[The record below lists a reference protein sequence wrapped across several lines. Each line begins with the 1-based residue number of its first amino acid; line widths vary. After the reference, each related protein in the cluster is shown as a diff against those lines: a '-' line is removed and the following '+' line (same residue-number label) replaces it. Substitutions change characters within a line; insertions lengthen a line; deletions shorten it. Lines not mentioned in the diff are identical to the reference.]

1 MYLEPVRKQRPPGD
15 DPSIGLRL
23 ALIVAVAVVL
33 VSVLGFRLWFLQ
45 ILSGD
50 RYTALADN
58 NRLRTVSIEAPRGVI
73 YDRNGKVLVKNRAGL
88 SVGILPMDVRNDDIV
103 LPRLATLLGVSE
115 GDIRLRLA
123 AAKNDMYRVVVLK
136 EDVPQDTV
144 VAFLKEHSLEFPGV
158 RVEKT
163 YQRDYGAA
171 DRPVRATHILGYVG
185 EVSDQ
190 ELAQEWATNLKAGDR
205 VGKGGVEAQYD
216 TYLRGTDGKTTVEVD
231 ATGRPK
237 QQLQDVAPLPGK
249 NLVLTVDSELQAA
262 AEKAIR
268 EGIDNARKQGFKR
281 AAAGAVVAINPTNG
295 QLLAMTSFPDY
306 DPSLWVGGMRQSD
319 YDRLNSAGAHQP
331 FVNRAIAGLYA
342 PGSTFKPFI
351 AATALNKGL
360 IDGKRVFDDP
370 GYFKVGGQ
378 TFFCWN
384 KQGHG
389 EVNLLEALMES
400 CDVYFYNVGQLL
412 YEQNGPVLQD
422 GVRQFGFD
430 EKTGIDLP
438 GESKGQVPDKDWK
451 KQAVAAYP
459 NPVDRIWKTGDEV
472 NLAIGQGDMLA
483 TPLQLATAFAAIANA
498 DAGKVDGDGN
508 VQLNVLVP
516 HVGMR
521 ITDAAGNIVHEFET
535 QTRKTV
541 SLTAHDLGLLRTGL
555 HYVTAEKQGT
565 AYEAFKGFPVPVVGK
580 TGTSQK
586 AGASDYAWF
595 MGYAPADDPKIL
607 VVALVEQGGHGSSV
621 AAPVVRRVMEQYFGV
636 KKGAN
641 DVVRW
646 TE

>member
-1 MYLEPVRKQRPPGD
+1 MYLEPVRKQRAPGD
-15 DPSIGLRL
+15 DPSIALRL
-23 ALIVAVAVVL
+23 ALIVAVAIML
-33 VSVLGFRLWFLQ
+33 FSVLGFRLWFLQ

-50 RYTALADN
+50 RYTAMANN
-58 NRLRTVSIEAPRGVI
+58 NRLRTVSIEAPRGVV
-73 YDRNGKVLVKNRAGL
+73 YDRNGKTLVQNRAGL
-88 SVGILPMDVRNDDIV
+88 SVGILPMDLRNEDIV
-103 LPRLATLLGVSE
+103 LPRVATLLGMPE
-115 GDIRLRLA
+115 AEIR
-123 AAKNDMYRVVVLK
+123 AKLKTAMNDKYRVIILK
-136 EDVPQDTV
+136 EDVPENTV

-158 RVEKT
+158 RVET
-163 YQRDYGAA
+163 SYQRDYGAA
-171 DRPVRATHILGYVG
+171 DRAVRATHILGYVG
-185 EVSDQ
+185 EISDK
-190 ELAQEWATNLKAGDR
+190 ELLQEWAKNLKAGDR
-205 VGKGGVEAQYD
+205 VGKMGVELQYD
-216 TYLRGTDGKTTVEVD
+216 AYLRGKDGTRTVEVD

-249 NLVLTVDSELQAA
+249 NLVLTIDSELQAA

-268 EGIDNARKQGFKR
+268 EGIDSARKQGFKN
-281 AAAGAVVAINPTNG
+281 AAAGVVVAINPKNG
-295 QLLAMTSFPDY
+295 QILAMTSFPDY
-306 DPSLWVGGMRQSD
+306 DPSLWVGGMKQSD
-319 YDRLNSAGAHQP
+319 FDRLNSAAANQP
-331 FVNRAIAGLYA
+331 LFNRAIAGEYA

-360 IDGKRVFDDP
+360 INGTRVFNDP
-370 GYFKVGGQ
+370 GYLKVGGQ

-384 KQGHG
+384 RQGHG

-412 YEQNGPVLQD
+412 YNQNGPVLQD
-422 GVRQFGFD
+422 GVRQFGFGD
-430 EKTGIDLP
+430 PTGVDLP
-438 GESKGQVPDKDWK
+438 GESKGQVPDSKWK
-451 KQAVAAYP
+451 KEAVVAYP

-472 NLAIGQGDMLA
+472 NLAIGQGDMLS

-498 DAGKVDGDGN
+498 DAGKTDSAGN

-516 HVGMR
+516 HVGLQ

-541 SLTAHDLGLLRTGL
+541 SMTAHDLGLIRTGL
-555 HYVTAEKQGT
+555 QYVTSDTQGT
-565 AYEAFKGFPVPVVGK
+565 AYGAFKGFPVPVVGK

-595 MGYAPADDPKIL
+595 MGYAPANDPKIL

-621 AAPVVRRVMEQYFGV
+621 AAPVVRRVMEQYFGI
-636 KKGAN
+636 KSGSTN
-641 DVVRW
+641 VVQW